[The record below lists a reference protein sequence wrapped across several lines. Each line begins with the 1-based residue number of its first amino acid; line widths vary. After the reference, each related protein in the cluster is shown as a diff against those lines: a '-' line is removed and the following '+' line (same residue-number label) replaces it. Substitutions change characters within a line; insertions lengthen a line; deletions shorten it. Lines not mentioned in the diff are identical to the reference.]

1 MAGWVRG
8 QNEWHLEL
16 QLQERSEG
24 MGEKAKLCNMT
35 ITWVRVAALT
45 AKESLQYRCSVLW
58 DFCGQ
63 LESKGE
69 NAGVAN
75 WAEILLHRGFCPSED
90 NILRLNTVAMLR
102 NAHFPQD
109 FRLQNINLWCSKSL
123 LPLNSKNPRA
133 KVGHKNHQ
141 YKHWLPQT
149 ARINCSAM

>member
-8 QNEWHLEL
+8 QNGTLSSSSRKGLKGWERRLSYAIWQSHGWEWLL
-16 QLQERSEG
+16 SLP
-24 MGEKAKLCNMT
+24 
-35 ITWVRVAALT
+35 
-45 AKESLQYRCSVLW
+45 ESLQYRCSVLW

-90 NILRLNTVAMLR
+90 NILRLNTVAMLK

-133 KVGHKNHQ
+133 KVGHENHQ